1 MLLFRPFIYIREI
14 NKKLFSSR
22 IRYAKCETIT
32 KFQVAWGEERCC
44 RVNESVHQCQT
55 PELFFFCFTRALLSF
70 ESLEGAMEDT
80 ISKKMCMQRETPWL
94 FFCTPPIRYL
104 LFYFGAAPLIYL
116 RWTLLGWNEI
126 GIFLYTYIQ
135 FLASFSHYWRFLFH
149 PNEHGIYLHLNIS
162 LTVYTTFTPSLCKDS
177 FI

>member
-70 ESLEGAMEDT
+70 ESLEGAMEDN
-80 ISKKMCMQRETPWL
+80 IKKNVYATWN
-94 FFCTPPIRYL
+94 
-104 LFYFGAAPLIYL
+104 
-116 RWTLLGWNEI
+116 TLT
-126 GIFLYTYIQ
+126 IFLHPADPI
-135 FLASFSHYWRFLFH
+135 FAFLFWSCT
-149 PNEHGIYLHLNIS
+149 LNI
-162 LTVYTTFTPSLCKDS
+162 PSLNIIRVKRNWHISLYIHSVSCKFFALLAF
-177 FI
+177 FIPP